1 MVSESMRCSKGDIV
15 RFKVGPD
22 EIQEGEI
29 QVIEKSHDENIL
41 YINSFSGWAY
51 KVTEK
56 RIVSRVPVKN
66 KLSKPNRSYLIS

>member
-15 RFKVGPD
+15 RFKVGTD